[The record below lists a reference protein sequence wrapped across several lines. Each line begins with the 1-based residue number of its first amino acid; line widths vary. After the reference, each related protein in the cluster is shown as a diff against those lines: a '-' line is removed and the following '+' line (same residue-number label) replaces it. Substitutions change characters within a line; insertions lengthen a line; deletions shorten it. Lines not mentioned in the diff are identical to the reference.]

1 MAEKLSWT
9 ELRRTLAARAGVSEK
24 TAGEFLAAFN
34 AQLIEAL
41 KQDKQVKINGLGT
54 FRLQAVAP
62 RRSVNVSTG
71 EEMMIEG
78 YNKLVF
84 APEAGVKELV
94 ESQPSEEKQPAQAT
108 IDPIKKLGEQA
119 QEIVGLLDEL
129 NDIQPAEPEQPEQ
142 PEIPD
147 SPETPAEPESPE
159 QPESPKTPAPA
170 PKPEPAPRK
179 NHFLR
184 DTLICVV
191 ILLLL
196 LLIGYF
202 FLRAQL
208 TNWIESLGNKEQVEY
223 VLEGEESDLDNEP
236 VTLTPQ
242 PQTYDKI
249 LKIERITP
257 GSRLAW
263 ISKKYYGDKA
273 YWPYLYDANKD
284 RIPNPSHITIGTP
297 VRVPKLTPEQLD
309 LSSEQ
314 TRVNLEY
321 LEREARKAMR

>member
-9 ELRRTLAARAGVSEK
+9 ELRRTLAARAGVTEK
-24 TAGEFLAAFN
+24 EAGEFLAAFN

-71 EEMMIEG
+71 EEMVIEG

-94 ESQPSEEKQPAQAT
+94 ESQPSTDEQPT
-108 IDPIKKLGEQA
+108 PTSIDPIKKLGEQA

-129 NDIQPAEPEQPEQ
+129 NDIRPE
-142 PEIPD
+142 
-147 SPETPAEPESPE
+147 EPESPE
-159 QPESPKTPAPA
+159 IPEQPETPEAPEEPAPAPA
-170 PKPEPAPRK
+170 PKPEPKPESK
-179 NHFLR
+179 PKKYHFLR

-202 FLRAQL
+202 FLRSQL
-208 TNWIESLGNKEQVEY
+208 TSWIEQLGNKEQVEY
-223 VLEGEESDLDNEP
+223 VIEGEESDLDEEV

-242 PQTYDKI
+242 PQTYGKLI
-249 LKIERITP
+249 TTERITP

-263 ISKKYYGDKA
+263 ISKKHYGDIA

-284 RIPNPSHITIGTP
+284 RLQNPSFIIIGTP
-297 VRVPKLTPEQLD
+297 IRVPKLTPEQLD